1 LNNNL
6 IAQDVTELIG
16 NTPIVKLS
24 DSLTNGHFDIFAK
37 FEIFNPG
44 GSIKDRI
51 ALSMINEAEKSGK
64 LKKGDTVIEPTA
76 GNTGIGLAMICAVK
90 GYKLILT
97 MPDDMSVERR
107 KILNKF
113 NAKIILTPAIEGMTG
128 AVYLAKKIS
137 KENDYFMPQQFE
149 NNANPDIHQ
158 NTTGPEIANSLTVN
172 FDAFVCGVGTGGT
185 ITGVGNFLKKQ
196 NTNIKII
203 AVEPE
208 NSAVLSG
215 SKPGQHLIQG
225 IGASFLPSVLDTKI
239 YDEIITVRDQEA
251 LNMSNRLA
259 SEDGLL
265 VGISSG
271 ANVFAAIKYA
281 KSVKRHV
288 QIVTILCD
296 TGERYLSM
304 GN

>member
-1 LNNNL
+1 MNNNL

-51 ALSMINEAEKSGK
+51 ALAMINEAEKSGK

-128 AVYLAKKIS
+128 AV
-137 KENDYFMPQQFE
+137 
-149 NNANPDIHQ
+149 
-158 NTTGPEIANSLTVN
+158 
-172 FDAFVCGVGTGGT
+172 
-185 ITGVGNFLKKQ
+185 
-196 NTNIKII
+196 
-203 AVEPE
+203 
-208 NSAVLSG
+208 
-215 SKPGQHLIQG
+215 
-225 IGASFLPSVLDTKI
+225 
-239 YDEIITVRDQEA
+239 
-251 LNMSNRLA
+251 
-259 SEDGLL
+259 
-265 VGISSG
+265 
-271 ANVFAAIKYA
+271 
-281 KSVKRHV
+281 
-288 QIVTILCD
+288 
-296 TGERYLSM
+296 
-304 GN
+304 